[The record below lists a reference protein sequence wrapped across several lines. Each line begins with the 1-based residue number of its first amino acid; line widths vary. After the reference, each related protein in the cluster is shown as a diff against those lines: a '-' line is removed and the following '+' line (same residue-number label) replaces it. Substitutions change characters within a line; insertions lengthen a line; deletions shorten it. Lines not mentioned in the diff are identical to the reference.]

1 LIFGGNK
8 MSEVIVVTSGKGG
21 VGKTTTTA
29 NIGTGLA
36 KLGKKVVMIDTD
48 TGLRNLDVVLGL
60 ENRIVY
66 NLVDVVE
73 GNCRLKQAMIT
84 DKRCPSLYLLPTAQT
99 RDKSAISPEQMIKVV
114 EEIKADP
121 EGFDYIILD
130 CPAGIEQGFQNAIV
144 AADRALVVTTP
155 EVSAIRDAD
164 RIVGLLDANGL
175 KDNEDLIVNRIRMDM
190 VNRGEMMSISDVNDI
205 LQLNVIG
212 AVPDDE
218 NIVVATN
225 KGQPLV
231 GDSSMAG
238 QAYMNICKRILGE
251 EVPFLDLNG
260 KGGFFKKL
268 SALFKGDK
276 KN

>member
-1 LIFGGNK
+1 

-73 GNCRLKQAMIT
+73 GNCRIKQALIT
-84 DKRCPSLYLLPTAQT
+84 DKRCPKLYLLPTAQT
-99 RDKSAISPEQMIKVV
+99 RDKSAVTPEQMIKLLD
-114 EEIKADP
+114 ELKSDP

-130 CPAGIEQGFQNAIV
+130 CPAGIEQGFQNAI
-144 AADRALVVTTP
+144 AGADRALVITTP

-164 RIVGLLDANGL
+164 GL
-175 KDNEDLIVNRIRMDM
+175 KDHEDLIVNRIRMDM
-190 VNRGEMMSISDVNDI
+190 VNRGEMMSIEDVNDI

-231 GDSSMAG
+231 GDDSLAG
-238 QAYMNICKRILGE
+238 QAYMNICHRIIGE

-260 KGGFFKKL
+260 KGG
-268 SALFKGDK
+268 
-276 KN
+276 